1 MNHWGS
7 DQGITVLKQLSQLY
21 MFLIWETIVLETVI
35 QSETSDDE
43 AKIADKDLEIMKAS
57 MPTNQEEPLGKDG
70 LLNVYTVPGWGGVL
84 PTCIGG
90 YMGRLCLKGV
100 LFFSLQYIKG

>member
-1 MNHWGS
+1 M
-7 DQGITVLKQLSQLY
+7 
-21 MFLIWETIVLETVI
+21 LETVI

-70 LLNVYTVPGWGGVL
+70 LLNVYTVPGWGGGTPYMYRGLYGEAL
-84 PTCIGG
+84 PERGA
-90 YMGRLCLKGV
+90 
-100 LFFSLQYIKG
+100 FFQLAVY